1 MNDERMPINI
11 YKLDAGYNDKG
22 MNSNELIKDYKRNIH
37 KWYFIA
43 AVDIVF
49 ALIIAF
55 VNFKVPDTVMMSLI
69 IYIVVLALLIV
80 SIVRIHGYRLQC
92 RNIKGDLTDEKIYII
107 AKLKYR
113 ENHKSIIEGLAPAS
127 SRRLGEILRDELG
140 VL

>member
-1 MNDERMPINI
+1 MYNIYVTKQLFFEGRLVMNDERMPINI

-80 SIVRIHGYRLQC
+80 SIVRIHGYSLQC
-92 RNIKGDLTDEKIYII
+92 R
-107 AKLKYR
+107 
-113 ENHKSIIEGLAPAS
+113 SIQGGFN
-127 SRRLGEILRDELG
+127 R
-140 VL
+140 

>member
-43 AVDIVF
+43 AADIVF

-69 IYIVVLALLIV
+69 VVLALLIV

-92 RNIKGDLTDEKIYII
+92 R
-107 AKLKYR
+107 
-113 ENHKSIIEGLAPAS
+113 SIQRGFN
-127 SRRLGEILRDELG
+127 R
-140 VL
+140 

>member
-22 MNSNELIKDYKRNIH
+22 MNSNELIKDYKHNIQ
-37 KWYFIA
+37 KWCFIA
-43 AVDIVF
+43 VVF

-92 RNIKGDLTDEKIYII
+92 R
-107 AKLKYR
+107 
-113 ENHKSIIEGLAPAS
+113 SIQGGFN
-127 SRRLGEILRDELG
+127 R
-140 VL
+140 

>member
-43 AVDIVF
+43 AADIVF

-55 VNFKVPDTVMMSLI
+55 VNFKVPDTVMI

-92 RNIKGDLTDEKIYII
+92 RNIKGDLTDEKI
-107 AKLKYR
+107 
-113 ENHKSIIEGLAPAS
+113 
-127 SRRLGEILRDELG
+127 
-140 VL
+140 

>member
-22 MNSNELIKDYKRNIH
+22 MNSIELIKDYKRNIH

-43 AVDIVF
+43 AADIVF

-92 RNIKGDLTDEKIYII
+92 RNIKGDLIDEKI
-107 AKLKYR
+107 
-113 ENHKSIIEGLAPAS
+113 SDIEVFTNLMLSLCISANAHTRAIESNITIERG
-127 SRRLGEILRDELG
+127 
-140 VL
+140 